1 MEIEIKSK
9 VNSKILNVS
18 NSIISIESNDTD
30 VVKHLINDYSPI
42 VIDNTNL
49 FFLGKTVLDE
59 VSCYTDY
66 PELST
71 CYDTLKILELYNT
84 FMDKEVEK
92 LSTTEKIY
100 LNILRNVS
108 RTNEMIVFTNIFL
121 GLDYKNQKKIV
132 KLINYL
138 KEKMVVIILSDNVND
153 LYKYSEYSILV
164 SKRIIK
170 YGKCDDIYE
179 DVSSLIK
186 LKLDIPD
193 LCYITYKAKNE
204 KNVKLFYS
212 KDVRDIIKDIYKH
225 V

>member
-1 MEIEIKSK
+1 MEIEIKTSVSSK
-9 VNSKILNVS
+9 KIDVV
-18 NSIISIESNDTD
+18 NSIISIESNDD
-30 VVKHLINDYSPI
+30 SVIKHLINDYSPI

-59 VSCYTDY
+59 VSTYSTY

-84 FMDKEVEK
+84 FMDKEIDK

-108 RTNEMIVFTNIFL
+108 KTSEMIVFTNIFL

-138 KEKMVVIILSDNVND
+138 KEKMVVIILSDDVNY
-153 LYKYSEYSILV
+153 LYKYSDYSILV
-164 SKRIIK
+164 SKRTIK
-170 YGKCDDIYE
+170 YGKCDEIYE
-179 DVSSLIK
+179 DVKTLIK

-193 LCYITYKAKNE
+193 LCYITYKAKEE

-212 KDVRDIIKDIYKH
+212 KDTRDIIKDIYKH

>member
-1 MEIEIKSK
+1 MEIEIRT
-9 VNSKILNVS
+9 NVS
-18 NSIISIESNDTD
+18 SKKINVENSITSLESNDES
-30 VVKHLINDYSPI
+30 VVKHLINDYKPI

-59 VSCYTDY
+59 ISSYATY
-66 PELST
+66 PELT
-71 CYDTLKILELYNT
+71 ICYDVLKILELYNT
-84 FMDKEVEK
+84 FMDKEIDK

-100 LNILRNVS
+100 LNILRNIS
-108 RTNEMIVFTNIFL
+108 KTNEIIVFTNIFL
-121 GLDYKNQKKIV
+121 GLDYKNQKKII

-138 KEKMVVIILSDNVND
+138 KDKMIVIILSDDVNY
-153 LYKYSEYSILV
+153 LYKYSDNSIIV

-170 YGKCDDIYE
+170 FGKCDDIYE
-179 DVSSLIK
+179 DVKTLIK

-193 LCYITYKAKNE
+193 LCYITYKAKEE